1 MWLIPIFQWSRYSQ
15 LCRYNTPNS
24 TYINLNSILHSLE
37 KESNYF
43 TQVIYWK
50 SFEDWPGKAT
60 SSYILNT
67 GNCGGMAN
75 SKSKCEKLMF
85 WVSTLMAF
93 ESNADKLICNKL
105 TFESHVRSPFK
116 KARQNLNGFARTACS
131 LKSYLR
137 KLLLNAFWHLNF
149 FMLQLFGCFTTKNK

>member
-1 MWLIPIFQWSRYSQ
+1 
-15 LCRYNTPNS
+15 
-24 TYINLNSILHSLE
+24 
-37 KESNYF
+37 
-43 TQVIYWK
+43 
-50 SFEDWPGKAT
+50 
-60 SSYILNT
+60 
-67 GNCGGMAN
+67 
-75 SKSKCEKLMF
+75 MF

-137 KLLLNAFWHLNF
+137 KLLLNAF
-149 FMLQLFGCFTTKNK
+149 